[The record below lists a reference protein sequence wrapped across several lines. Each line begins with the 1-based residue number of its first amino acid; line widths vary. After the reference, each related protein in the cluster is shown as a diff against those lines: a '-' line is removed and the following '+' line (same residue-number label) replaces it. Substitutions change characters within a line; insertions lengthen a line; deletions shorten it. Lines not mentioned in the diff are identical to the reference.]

1 MNTSEWD
8 GLGYPAADNHKES
21 FDNEV
26 PGDDSKTPVELSANE
41 RVSGSASQAVEL
53 VRIAHAHFEFLLGDE
68 GRTYAVDSKLP
79 TVAVEVTKEKFGEA
93 LSSLYFDASGKVPSG
108 NSITDALRTLRGQV
122 RNETPKPIHLR
133 VAEHGNGIV
142 LDLGTPDGKCV
153 VIKPGT
159 WHVTDRS
166 PVLFRR
172 NKLGLAFPEPV
183 KGGSLDSL
191 RELLNVDES
200 GFRLLIGWLVSTLKA
215 ENPQVILTLTGSQGT
230 AKSTAAR
237 FLGRLIDP
245 NEAGLS
251 SQPDSKSDLAVTARA
266 VYVYGLDNVSRM
278 PSWLQDGLCMIATG
292 AAMPTRTKYTDD
304 DLTVFKVKRPIVL
317 TSINP
322 GALQGDIADRMLL
335 VELEP
340 VPEEKR
346 RLESDVIAAFD
357 EALASTLGTLFELV
371 AQVLAKLPE
380 VKLDKHLR
388 MADFTNILA
397 ALDMVTGWTTVAD
410 FRNANESISR
420 EVIDSDSFASAVR
433 DMLNNTPYWQGT
445 CADLLAKLEDGKA
458 HPGFPRNGQGVRNK
472 LDRFK
477 PAFAKEGISV
487 IRLHQSNRGRLYRLE
502 RVRAEPIEQNPTT
515 ATSLDSTNESQ
526 TNPATS
532 KNCTVC
538 NLPLHNSLT
547 KRGESIHPTCHEKE
561 I

>member
-1 MNTSEWD
+1 MKNESAWD
-8 GLGYPAADNHKES
+8 GLGYPSLDTGTGTEL
-21 FDNEV
+21 FDSQLPAVNAQI
-26 PGDDSKTPVELSANE
+26 PIELSANE
-41 RVSGSASQAVEL
+41 RSTGGASQAVEL
-53 VRIAHAHFEFLLGDE
+53 VRIAHAHFEFILGDE

-93 LSSLYFDASGKVPSG
+93 ISSLYFDASGKVPSG
-108 NSITDALRTLRGQV
+108 NAITDALRTLRGQV
-122 RNETPKPIHLR
+122 RNETPKAIHLR
-133 VAEHGNGIV
+133 VAEYQGSIV
-142 LDLGTPDGKCV
+142 LDLGTTDGRCV
-153 VIKPGT
+153 VINAGE
-159 WHVTDRS
+159 WHVTNRS

-172 NKLGLAFPEPV
+172 NKLGLEFPEPQ
-183 KGGSLDSL
+183 KSGSLDAL
-191 RELLNVDES
+191 RSLLNVDES
-200 GFRLLIGWLVSTLKA
+200 GFRLLIGWIISTLKA

-304 DLTVFKVKRPIVL
+304 DLTVFRVKRPIVL

-340 VPEEKR
+340 VPEHKR
-346 RLESDVIAAFD
+346 RLESEVVAAF
-357 EALASTLGTLFELV
+357 ENALPEILGAVFNLAALV
-371 AQVLAKLPE
+371 LQKLPE

-397 ALDMVTGWTTVAD
+397 ALDMVTGWDTVAD

-433 DMLNNTPYWQGT
+433 DMLNNSAVWQGT
-445 CADLLAKLEDGKA
+445 CADLLAKLEDGKS

-487 IRLHQSNRGRLYRLE
+487 TRLHQSNRGRIYKLE
-502 RVRAEPIEQNPTT
+502 RLLDESSVQEITAKKTNPTIS
-515 ATSLDSTNESQ
+515 AKSQESI
-526 TNPATS
+526 S
-532 KNCTVC
+532 VCSVC
-538 NLPLHNSLT
+538 NLPLHKSLISN
-547 KRGESIHPTCHEKE
+547 GETTHPTC
-561 I
+561 